1 MSLRQL
7 FLGAALI
14 PVFLTVACGSA
25 GPCLTGQGPSVKQEP
40 SAKIEQQTKEK
51 ATAKSARNT

>member
-1 MSLRQL
+1 MSLRQR
-7 FLGAALI
+7 FLGAPLI
-14 PVFLTVACGSA
+14 SVLFTVACGGD
-25 GPCLTGQGPSVKQEP
+25 GPSLTGQEPSVKQEP